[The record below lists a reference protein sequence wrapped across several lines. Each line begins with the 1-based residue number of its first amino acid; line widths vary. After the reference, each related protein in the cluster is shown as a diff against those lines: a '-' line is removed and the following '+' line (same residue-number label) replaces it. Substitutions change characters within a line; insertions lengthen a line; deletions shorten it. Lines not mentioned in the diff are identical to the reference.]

1 MSDGHSRYYFE
12 ISDVLRPGDPEPLE
26 RSEAIVRRILYNQ
39 RQNEIIR
46 PTTRRFT
53 EKRSRRE
60 SEDP

>member
-26 RSEAIVRRILYNQ
+26 RSGAIVRRILTTSG
-39 RQNEIIR
+39 RTRIIR
-46 PTTRRFT
+46 AYDEEVY